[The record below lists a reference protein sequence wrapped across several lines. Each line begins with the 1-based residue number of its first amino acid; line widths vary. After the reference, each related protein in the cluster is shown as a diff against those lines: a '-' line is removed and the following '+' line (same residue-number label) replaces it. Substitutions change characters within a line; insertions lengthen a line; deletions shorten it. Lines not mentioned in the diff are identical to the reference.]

1 MIDDK
6 AKAVVLAVVIV
17 MGLMTAGQYW
27 LEHRVVEPFSELG
40 VLGPNQT
47 IGNYP
52 SNITVGQN
60 ITLYG
65 YIGNHQGGVWYY
77 DLRVKLG
84 NSTTVVNETVWVDAP
99 SVADFRSVLRDGEN
113 FTFPL
118 TLNFSQPANG
128 TKIIFELWEFDAHT
142 ASFLYAGL
150 WGQIL
155 LNVTAT

>member
-6 AKAVVLAVVIV
+6 VKAVVLAAVIV

-47 IGNYP
+47 IGDYP
-52 SNITVGQN
+52 SNVAVGQN
-60 ITLYG
+60 VTLYG
-65 YIGNHQGGVWYY
+65 YIGNHQGGVMYY

-84 NSTTVVNETVWVDAP
+84 NSTTAVNETTWVDVP
-99 SVADFRSVLRDGEN
+99 SVADFRAVLRDGQN
-113 FTFPL
+113 SAFPL
-118 TLNFSQPANG
+118 ALSFSQPANG
-128 TKIIFELWEFDAHT
+128 TKVIFELWEFDFSSG
-142 ASFLYAGL
+142 SFLYSGL